1 MEKNIIEV
9 KKMDTIFGE
18 NMYELIVGIQNS
30 NGTRMT
36 TTICELSFENLREI
50 QNKITDVL
58 LHDYMEQAPGV
69 VKIKQQEYHNYPI
82 GTIIYPHDN
91 SYCKLVETTDEWD
104 GIDHT
109 DYYDNGQVALY
120 GLPCEVVSEEYI
132 ENIGCDLGC
141 EFVNEDKPFVNIKYK
156 CAIYRILIC
165 EYIDMTMTCHNLKD
179 DFDVWNFI
187 D

>member
-9 KKMDTIFGE
+9 NKKIVSGE
-18 NMYELIVGIQNS
+18 TMYEIIAGFQNS
-30 NGTRMT
+30 DGARMT
-36 TTICELSFENLREI
+36 TTLGELSFENLREI
-50 QNKITDVL
+50 KRQISDVL
-58 LHDYMEQAPGV
+58 LHDYMEQARET
-69 VKIKQQEYHNYPI
+69 VKNKQKEYHNYPI

-109 DYYDNGQVALY
+109 DYYDDEQVALY

-132 ENIGCDLGC
+132 ETTGC
-141 EFVNEDKPFVNIKYK
+141 EFVDIEKPFVNVKYNG
-156 CAIYRILIC
+156 AIYRILIC
-165 EYIDMTMTCHNLKD
+165 EYIDMTMKCHNLKD
-179 DFDVWNFI
+179 EFDMWNFI